1 MAWYSTGTV
10 KVTVNSATVTGT
22 GTQWLAA
29 ARQGEAFVAPD
40 GRLYEVLNIAS
51 DTSLTLTMPYLGAS
65 ATGQRYALAPMQGY
79 VKELADRVAALLL
92 LSQQEWAMVLK
103 AADLQAAPNDA
114 TNGKILTVGRAF
126 GLGSSGAGSSYDKFP
141 SASLNDDGVPS
152 GLYWANY
159 AVADLPP
166 GFGSGLLIHRQI
178 GTTGAQIL
186 INGSSGVMFYR
197 GRVGSVWGTWKTSLA
212 VNDYGLGGGTVTPPN
227 GRDGVNPFGWY
238 YQSSPVPSWGGGQFF
253 LDMPYGSSQNA
264 GLRLSTIPYTDD
276 FFLNGGISGKKEYRP
291 ACKLVHDKNIVGDV
305 TAGSVIAT
313 GSNANGTWV
322 RFADGTQ
329 MCWSPTLTSNWV
341 DVQAGG
347 MYTGV
352 ETYWTFPMTFVSS
365 TPYVVHADTTGT
377 NNILWASTGPSRSGS
392 GVGLKINSP
401 IRWNEGF
408 AMRAVAIGR
417 WKA

>member
-103 AADLQAAPNDA
+103 AADLQASPNDP
-114 TNGKILTVGRAF
+114 TREKILVTGKSF
-126 GLGSSGAGSSYDKFP
+126 GLGSTGALDNYDLWP
-141 SASLNDDGVPS
+141 SASLDDTGVPAGMYYVNS
-152 GLYWANY
+152 TIAGK
-159 AVADLPP
+159 PP
-166 GFGSGLLIHRQI
+166 GAAAGIVWHRQAGSAGAQLFIVTAGGLLI
-178 GTTGAQIL
+178 
-186 INGSSGVMFYR
+186 R
-197 GRVGSVWGTWKTSLA
+197 GRTSGGWGGWDPVLRQG
-212 VNDYGLGGGTVTPPN
+212 VFGLGAGTVAPPN

-238 YQSSPVPSWGGGQFF
+238 YQSSPVPAWGGGQFF

-305 TAGSVIAT
+305 TAGSVIAI

-347 MYTGV
+347 MYTGQ

-401 IRWNEGF
+401 IKWNEGF

>member
-103 AADLQAAPNDA
+103 AADLQASPNDP
-114 TNGKILTVGRAF
+114 TREKILVTGKSF
-126 GLGSSGAGSSYDKFP
+126 GLGSTGALDNYDLWP
-141 SASLNDDGVPS
+141 SASLDDTGVPAGMYYVNS
-152 GLYWANY
+152 TIAGK
-159 AVADLPP
+159 PP
-166 GFGSGLLIHRQI
+166 GAAAGIVWHRQAGSAGAQLFIVTTGGLLI
-178 GTTGAQIL
+178 
-186 INGSSGVMFYR
+186 R
-197 GRVGSVWGTWKTSLA
+197 GRTSGGWGGWEPVLRQG
-212 VNDYGLGGGTVTPPN
+212 VFGLGAGTVSPPN

-347 MYTGV
+347 MYTGQ

-401 IRWNEGF
+401 IKWNEGF